1 MADLNPIRA
10 AGATGRVVALRPRAP
25 GAGGFNIPEDLAAAP
40 ARASA
45 APSTVSLSAM
55 LSLQSEAEPVQDR
68 AARQHGRALLHE
80 LNTLHQAL
88 LGDFRNFKGLSALR
102 DLAAAPSAAAEDPR
116 LRDAVA
122 EITLRARIEL
132 ARYGADQ

>member
-1 MADLNPIRA
+1 MADLNAIRP
-10 AGATGRVVALRPRAP
+10 AGSTGRVIALRPRP
-25 GAGGFNIPEDLAAAP
+25 QGAAGFSIPNDFAASP
-40 ARASA
+40 ARASE
-45 APSTVSLSAM
+45 APSTVSLSAL

-68 AARQHGRALLHE
+68 AARQHGRALLDE
-80 LNTLHQAL
+80 LYTLHQAL
-88 LGDFRNFKGLSALR
+88 LGNFRNFKGLSALR
-102 DLAAAPSAAAEDPR
+102 ELAATPTSAAEDPR

>member
-1 MADLNPIRA
+1 MVDLNPIRT
-10 AGATGRVVALRPRAP
+10 AGPIGRIIALRPRAP
-25 GAGGFNIPEDLAAAP
+25 RAGGFNIPEDLAAAP

-45 APSTVSLSAM
+45 PPSTVSLSAL

-68 AARQHGRALLHE
+68 AARQHGRALLDE

-88 LGDFRNFKGLSALR
+88 LGNFRNFKGLSALK
-102 DLAAAPSAAAEDPR
+102 DLATTPPAAAEDAR